1 MSKLNIRKSVP
12 GDLSTML
19 EIYAYARRK
28 MKENGNPNQ
37 WITYP
42 EREVLENDLRSDRSF
57 VVTDEGRV
65 CGTFVFFVGNDPT
78 YDKIDGRWLGGEPY
92 GVIHRIASDGTNKG
106 ILHEA
111 VLFAAK
117 FAENL
122 RIDTH
127 PDNHVMQNAL
137 QKEGFTKT
145 GTIYIVDDVS
155 DHSARIAFEKV
166 LWQKN

>member
-1 MSKLNIRKSVP
+1 MSRLNIRKSRRE
-12 GDLSTML
+12 DLPAML
-19 EIYAYARRK
+19 AIYAYARQK

-42 EREVLENDLRSDRSF
+42 KREILENDLALDRSY
-57 VVTDEGRV
+57 VLTDGERV

-78 YDKIDGRWLGGEPY
+78 YDVIEGTWLNDDPY

-111 VLFAAK
+111 VAFAK
-117 FAENL
+117 RFTGNL

-127 PDNHVMQNAL
+127 ADNVVMQNAL
-137 QKEGFTKT
+137 QKEGFSKA
-145 GTIYIVDDVS
+145 GIIYVKDDTS
-155 DHSARIAFEKV
+155 DHSPRIAYQKV
-166 LWQKN
+166 LR

>member
-1 MSKLNIRKSVP
+1 MSRLNIRKSVP
-12 GDLSTML
+12 GDLPAML
-19 EIYAYARRK
+19 EIYAYARKK

-42 EREVLENDLRSDRSF
+42 ERAVLENDLRLERSY
-57 VVTDEGRV
+57 VVTDGERV
-65 CGTFVFFVGNDPT
+65 CGTFVFFVGEDPT
-78 YDKIDGRWLGGEPY
+78 YRVIDGAWLNDDPY

-117 FAENL
+117 FTGNL

-127 PDNHVMQNAL
+127 TDNRVMQNAL
-137 QKEGFTKT
+137 RKEGFAKA

-155 DHSARIAFEKV
+155 DHSPRIAFH
-166 LWQKN
+166 KNLL